1 MKFFSFSWLQRW
13 LLLSLIVC
21 FATIWACSPGAN
33 QEIVIGAIVPLT
45 GEVSLTSGRPTLKG
59 IELAAQEVN
68 DAGGLIIKGK
78 PYPVILKVADNEDD
92 PNTAAAVATQLINQD
107 DVVALVGIPL
117 SRNAIPVAKVAE
129 EAAIPMIS
137 SKSTN
142 PETTAQKQYVF
153 RSTFTDTFQAEVIAK
168 LVKEE
173 LQLQR
178 AAVLYDVASEYNKYL
193 AESFQTAFEAL
204 GGEIVAFETYVT
216 GDRLFTAQLET
227 IQAAQPDVLFLPNYP
242 VEVLDQAQ
250 QVQELGLDVT
260 LIGADAW
267 TGFGNFSDPSLTGSL
282 YTSDWSED
290 LDNDQTPIFIAA
302 YRQQYDEAPTSAA
315 ALSYDATQLLFQ
327 AIRDQENFEPAMI
340 REGLAQIRDYP
351 GVTGS
356 ISYGNGGDP
365 RKDAAVLRVEDGQ
378 GVFFRLVRP

>member
-1 MKFFSFSWLQRW
+1 
-13 LLLSLIVC
+13 V
-21 FATIWACSPGAN
+21 ATLWACSPGST

-45 GEVSLTSGRPTLKG
+45 GDVSLTSGRPTLKG
-59 IELAAQEVN
+59 IELAVQEVN
-68 DAGGLIIKGK
+68 EAGGLDIGGRQHS
-78 PYPVILKVADNEDD
+78 VALKVADNEDD
-92 PNTAAAVATQLINQD
+92 PNAAAAAATQLINQD
-107 DVVALVGIPL
+107 QVVALVGMPL
-117 SRNAIPVAKVAE
+117 SRNAIPVAQVAE

-168 LVKEE
+168 LVTEE

-193 AESFQTAFEAL
+193 AESFESAL
-204 GGEIVAFETYVT
+204 AAQGGEMVAFETYVT
-216 GDRLFTAQLET
+216 GDRQFTAQLET

-242 VEVLDQAQ
+242 AEVLDQAQ
-250 QVQELGLDVT
+250 QAEEVGLDAT

-267 TGFGNFSDPSLTGSL
+267 TGFADFSDPALAGAL

-290 LDNDQTPIFIAA
+290 LDNAQTPVFIEA

-315 ALSYDATQLLFQ
+315 ALSYDATRLLFQ
-327 AIRDQENFEPAMI
+327 AMQDQESVEPAMI
-340 REGLAQIRDYP
+340 REGLDQIRDYP
-351 GVTGS
+351 GVTGA
-356 ISYGNGGDP
+356 ISYGEGGDP
-365 RKDAAVLRVEDGQ
+365 RKDAAVLRVEGGQ